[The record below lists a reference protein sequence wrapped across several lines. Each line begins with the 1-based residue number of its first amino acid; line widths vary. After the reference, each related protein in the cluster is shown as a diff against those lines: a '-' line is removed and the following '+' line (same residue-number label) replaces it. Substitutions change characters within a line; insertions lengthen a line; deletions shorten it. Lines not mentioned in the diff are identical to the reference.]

1 MNYKCFVSGV
11 MTGFIGTE
19 LILGGARSGKSSLAE
34 TLATESELKVVY
46 IATATAGDGEMAA
59 RIARHKT
66 QRPQHWLLVEE
77 PRDLAAVIRE
87 YSKPGY
93 CLLVDCL
100 TLWLTNCLF
109 DPKVNHHPWQDRKQ
123 AFLQALSEAKGR
135 IILVSNEVGQG
146 VVPMGEVS
154 RQFVD
159 ESGWLHQAI
168 AKQAERVVFVTAGIP
183 QVLKGPAL

>member
-1 MNYKCFVSGV
+1 VAV
-11 MTGFIGTE
+11 VAGFIGTE
-19 LILGGARSGKSSLAE
+19 LILGGARSGKSNLAE
-34 TLATESELKVVY
+34 TLAIESGMDVVY
-46 IATATAGDGEMAA
+46 VATATAGDAEMAA
-59 RIARHKT
+59 RIARHKM
-66 QRPQHWLLVEE
+66 QRPQHWQLVEE
-77 PRDLAAVIRE
+77 PLELAAVIRSHNE
-87 YSKPGY
+87 PNH
-93 CLLVDCL
+93 CLLIDCL

-109 DPKVNHHPWQDRKQ
+109 GPSATSQSWLEQKQDL
-123 AFLQALSEAKGR
+123 LQALSEAKGR

-146 VVPMGEVS
+146 VVPMGEIT